1 MPESQTNHN
10 LFTLLRRLERTHARA
25 LPVNRIAEELGVH
38 RRTVI
43 RWLQTLESE
52 WLDGDDNPVVRREH
66 RSGEAWAVLSAP
78 TSALSANIF
87 QYAATAAA
95 TKHLEAGGGSLLSES
110 AADVLDRVEAG
121 MPSTVRDYIPRVT
134 QSFHYVPFAPK
145 DHRASEETLDA
156 LVRALIR
163 RHPIDVDYTNT
174 SGVQSN
180 KHLRPYTLVM
190 YRDGFY
196 LLAQV
201 DGVERLRLYAVERMG
216 EVHIRRDQTFAIP
229 EDYDPSEEFGRNLG
243 VWRTDAPEVRVR
255 IAFGPSAE
263 AVLSSRRWPGFS
275 SLTPHVDGRLIL
287 ELEVPITPEIK
298 SWVLGWGSVAE
309 VLEPAELRSLVASET
324 AAAARLYDVEPD

>member
-1 MPESQTNHN
+1 M
-10 LFTLLRRLERTHARA
+10 FTLLRRLERTHARA

-38 RRTVI
+38 RRTVV

-52 WLDGDDNPVVRREH
+52 WLDDDDNPVVRREH
-66 RSGEAWAVLSAP
+66 RSGEAWAVLTAP

-110 AADVLDRVEAG
+110 AADVLERVEAG
-121 MPSTVRDYIPRVT
+121 MPSTVRDYIPRVS

-145 DHRASEETLDA
+145 DHRASEESLDA

-163 RHPIDVDYTNT
+163 RHPIDVDYTNAAGASST
-174 SGVQSN
+174 P
-180 KHLRPYTLVM
+180 HLEPYTLVM

-196 LLAQV
+196 LLARV
-201 DGVERLRLYAVERMG
+201 EHSERLRLYAVERMRQ
-216 EVHIRRDQTFAIP
+216 VKVCKDTVFQVP
-229 EDYDPSEEFGRNLG
+229 PDYDPSLEFGRNLG
-243 VWRTDAPEVRVR
+243 VWRTDAPEQLVR
-255 IAFGPSAE
+255 IAFEPSAE
-263 AVLSSRRWPGFS
+263 AAITSRRWPGFS
-275 SLTPHVDGRLIL
+275 SLSRAEDGRLLL

-309 VLEPAELRSLVASET
+309 VLQPPVLRELIAQETSGAASRYT
-324 AAAARLYDVEPD
+324 S